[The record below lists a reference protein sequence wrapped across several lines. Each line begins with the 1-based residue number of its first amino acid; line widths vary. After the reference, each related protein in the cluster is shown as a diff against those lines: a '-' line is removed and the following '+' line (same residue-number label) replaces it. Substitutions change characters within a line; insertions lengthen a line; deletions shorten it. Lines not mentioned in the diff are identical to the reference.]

1 MTQKGPIESVLAIE
15 ICLKNTLFPAQCNF
29 YVEIK
34 FAKIYR
40 AHQTV
45 TPDKIPQ
52 TLTQRFTEE
61 KEIDSIKKKEKQEA
75 HLYLSVTVIT
85 DEQFNG
91 HQGKNFFLLLRRY
104 LDFQNEF

>member
-1 MTQKGPIESVLAIE
+1 MIFSKISKCSTLRKNILLTQCQFNK
-15 ICLKNTLFPAQCNF
+15 
-29 YVEIK
+29 EIK
-34 FAKIYR
+34 LAKIYR
-40 AHQTV
+40 AHKTV

-61 KEIDSIKKKEKQEA
+61 KEIDSIKNKEKQEA

-104 LDFQNEF
+104 LDFKNEF